1 MELAKSRSTSGAVSP
16 VIDPANFERHEGF
29 RESTLAVFTEP
40 RLNEALRV
48 VGEELYTIGLEY
60 QRHWP
65 IEPEGSFIHLC
76 RAGLADLRHLQGF
89 FADLGAEWEASDLEP
104 REERISRHFPELAE
118 ELRNIADALEKQLGR
133 RRRKG

>member
-1 MELAKSRSTSGAVSP
+1 MAKSRSSSGAVSP
-16 VIDPANFERHEGF
+16 VIDPATFERHEGF

-48 VGEELYTIGLEY
+48 VGGELYTIALEY

-65 IEPEGSFIHLC
+65 VEPEGSFFHQS

-89 FADLGAEWEASDLEP
+89 FAYLGAEWEASELEP
-104 REERISRHFPELAE
+104 REERISRLFPQLAE
-118 ELRNIADALEKQLGR
+118 ELRKIADTLEKQLGR
-133 RRRKG
+133 RRPKG